1 MSNKKPFSIHYL
13 SSKRL
18 RQINFSIR
26 DFALFFVF
34 LLIISV
40 GINYYL
46 SINFST
52 DYYKDKIEQA
62 EQEYSDVSQELLDKI
77 NKMER
82 ELALLE
88 EKDSEMR
95 TYAALPPL
103 DEDIKV
109 MGTGGSEEELNEDDS
124 STILDKLRNT
134 IDSLSYTLDAQKNS
148 YDIIFNK
155 IKSNET
161 MYRHIPSIMPVE
173 SAYLGSQYG
182 YRTDPIDGKR
192 RMHSG
197 LDFPVNLNTD
207 VVATGDGVVTKAQYD
222 SGWGRY
228 IKIDHGYGYETI
240 YAHLWKINVKK
251 GQKVKRGDKIGKSG
265 NSGRAAGFHLHYEV
279 HKNNKTVD
287 PLRSVSYTHLTL
299 PTKA

>member
-1 MSNKKPFSIHYL
+1 MY
-13 SSKRL
+13 KR
-18 RQINFSIR
+18 Q
-26 DFALFFVF
+26 
-34 LLIISV
+34 
-40 GINYYL
+40 
-46 SINFST
+46 
-52 DYYKDKIEQA
+52 
-62 EQEYSDVSQELLDKI
+62 
-77 NKMER
+77 
-82 ELALLE
+82 
-88 EKDSEMR
+88 EKDLELR
-95 TYAALPPL
+95 TYATLAPL
-103 DEDIKV
+103 SDDVKAQGV
-109 MGTGGSEEELNEDDS
+109 GGSVEEVLPIEEIDDS
-124 STILDKLRNT
+124 TIMLLKDRV
-134 IDSLSYTLDAQKNS
+134 DSLAFAVNIQKDSYNT
-148 YDIIFNK
+148 IFNK

-161 MYRHIPSIMPVE
+161 MYRHIPSISPVKG
-173 SAYLGSQYG
+173 YIGSKYG

-228 IKIDHGYGYETI
+228 IKIDHGYGYETV

-287 PLRSVSYTHLTL
+287 PLNYFFTGYID
-299 PTKA
+299 

>member
-1 MSNKKPFSIHYL
+1 MINKKKFSFQFL
-13 SSKRL
+13 SSEKL
-18 RQINFSIR
+18 HQVNCSISNFLI
-26 DFALFFVF
+26 FFTVF
-34 LLIISV
+34 TLSFIA
-40 GINYYL
+40 INYSL
-46 SINFST
+46 TQKFS
-52 DYYKDKIEQA
+52 DEYYKEKLKQTDEK
-62 EQEYSDVSQELLDKI
+62 YSAISQELIDKI
-77 NKMER
+77 SKLEQ
-82 ELALLE
+82 ELKLIE
-88 EKDSEMR
+88 EKDSELR
-95 TYAALPPL
+95 TYATLAPL
-103 DEDIKV
+103 SDDVKAKGV
-109 MGTGGSEEELNEDDS
+109 GGSTIEDS
-124 STILDKLRNT
+124 STEDLDGSSIMLLKDRV
-134 IDSLSYTLDAQKNS
+134 DSLAFAVDIQKDSYNT
-148 YDIIFNK
+148 IFNK
-155 IKSNET
+155 IKSNEK
-161 MYRHIPSIMPVE
+161 MFRHIPSIAPVKG
-173 SAYLGSQYG
+173 YIGSRYG

-287 PLRSVSYTHLTL
+287 PLRYFFTGYID
-299 PTKA
+299 

>member
-192 RMHSG
+192 RMHRG
-197 LDFPVNLNTD
+197 QDFAVNLNTP
-207 VVATGDGVVTKAQYD
+207 VLATGDGVVTKAQYD

-228 IKIDHGYGYETI
+228 VKIDHGYGYETI
-240 YAHLWKINVKK
+240 YAHLYKINVKK
-251 GQKVKRGDKIGKSG
+251 GQKVKRADVIGKSG

-279 HKNNKTVD
+279 HKNKKVD
-287 PLRSVSYTHLTL
+287 DPKKYFFLGYI
-299 PTKA
+299 K

>member
-18 RQINFSIR
+18 RQINFSLS

-34 LLIISV
+34 LLIISI

-46 SINFST
+46 SLKFST

-77 NKMER
+77 NEMER

-103 DEDIKV
+103 DEDIKE
-109 MGTGGSEEELNEDDS
+109 MGTGGSESEELNEENS

-155 IKSNET
+155 IKSNEE
-161 MYRHIPSIMPVE
+161 MYRHVPSIMPVE

-192 RMHSG
+192 RMHRG
-197 LDFPVNLNTD
+197 QDFAVNLNTP
-207 VVATGDGVVTKAQYD
+207 VLATGDGVVTKAQYD

-228 IKIDHGYGYETI
+228 VKIDHGYGYETI
-240 YAHLWKINVKK
+240 YAHLYKINVKK
-251 GQKVKRGDKIGKSG
+251 GQKIKRGDVIGKSG

-279 HKNNKTVD
+279 HKNKKIDD
-287 PLRSVSYTHLTL
+287 PKKYFFLGYI
-299 PTKA
+299 K

>member
-1 MSNKKPFSIHYL
+1 MINKKKFSFQFL
-13 SSKRL
+13 SSEKL
-18 RQINFSIR
+18 HQVNFSISN
-26 DFALFFVF
+26 FLIFFTVF
-34 LLIISV
+34 TVSFIA
-40 GINYYL
+40 INYSL
-46 SINFST
+46 TQKFS
-52 DYYKDKIEQA
+52 DEYYKEKLKQTDEK
-62 EQEYSDVSQELLDKI
+62 YSAISQELIDKI
-77 NKMER
+77 SKLEQ
-82 ELALLE
+82 ELKLIE
-88 EKDSEMR
+88 EKDSELR
-95 TYAALPPL
+95 TYATLSPL
-103 DEDIKV
+103 SDDVKAKGV
-109 MGTGGSEEELNEDDS
+109 GGSTIEDS
-124 STILDKLRNT
+124 STEDLDGSSIMLLKDRV
-134 IDSLSYTLDAQKNS
+134 DSLAFAVDIQKDSYNT
-148 YDIIFNK
+148 IFNK
-155 IKSNET
+155 IKSNEK
-161 MYRHIPSIMPVE
+161 MFRHIPSIAPVKG
-173 SAYLGSQYG
+173 YIGSRYG

-287 PLRSVSYTHLTL
+287 PLRYFFTGYID
-299 PTKA
+299 

>member
-1 MSNKKPFSIHYL
+1 MAKPKGGLTTWFKENWVDISRKTKSGKHPPCGRKKARTARGGYPKCVPQRVAARMTANEKKSAVRR
-13 SSKRL
+13 KRAKA
-18 RQINFSIR
+18 QG
-26 DFALFFVF
+26 
-34 LLIISV
+34 V
-40 GINYYL
+40 GG
-46 SINFST
+46 S
-52 DYYKDKIEQA
+52 A
-62 EQEYSDVSQELLDKI
+62 
-77 NKMER
+77 
-82 ELALLE
+82 
-88 EKDSEMR
+88 EKDI
-95 TYAALPPL
+95 LI
-103 DEDIKV
+103 EDI
-109 MGTGGSEEELNEDDS
+109 DDS
-124 STILDKLRNT
+124 TIMLLKDRV
-134 IDSLSYTLDAQKNS
+134 DSLAFAINIQKDSYNT
-148 YDIIFNK
+148 IFNK

-161 MYRHIPSIMPVE
+161 MYRHIPSISPVKG
-173 SAYLGSQYG
+173 YIGSKYG

-228 IKIDHGYGYETI
+228 IKIDHGYGYETV

-287 PLRSVSYTHLTL
+287 PLKYFFTGYID
-299 PTKA
+299 

>member
-1 MSNKKPFSIHYL
+1 MINKKKFSFQFL
-13 SSKRL
+13 SSENL
-18 RQINFSIR
+18 HQVNFSISN
-26 DFALFFVF
+26 FLIFFTVF
-34 LLIISV
+34 TVSFIA
-40 GINYYL
+40 INYSL
-46 SINFST
+46 TQKFS
-52 DYYKDKIEQA
+52 DEYYKEKLKQTDEK
-62 EQEYSDVSQELLDKI
+62 YSAISQELIDKI
-77 NKMER
+77 SKLEQ
-82 ELALLE
+82 ELKLIE
-88 EKDSEMR
+88 EKDSELR
-95 TYAALPPL
+95 TYATLAPL
-103 DEDIKV
+103 SDDVKAKGV
-109 MGTGGSEEELNEDDS
+109 GGSTIEDS
-124 STILDKLRNT
+124 STEDLDGSSIMLLKDRV
-134 IDSLSYTLDAQKNS
+134 DSLAFAVDIQKDSYNT
-148 YDIIFNK
+148 IFNK
-155 IKSNET
+155 IKSNEK
-161 MYRHIPSIMPVE
+161 MFRHIPSIAPVKG
-173 SAYLGSQYG
+173 YIGSRYG

-287 PLRSVSYTHLTL
+287 PLRYFFTGYID
-299 PTKA
+299 

>member
-1 MSNKKPFSIHYL
+1 MINKKKFSFQFL
-13 SSKRL
+13 SSEKL
-18 RQINFSIR
+18 HQVNFSISN
-26 DFALFFVF
+26 FLIFLTVF
-34 LLIISV
+34 TVSFIA
-40 GINYYL
+40 INYSL
-46 SINFST
+46 TQKFS
-52 DYYKDKIEQA
+52 DEYYKEKLKQTDEK
-62 EQEYSDVSQELLDKI
+62 YSAISQELIDKI
-77 NKMER
+77 SKLEE
-82 ELALLE
+82 ELKLIE
-88 EKDSEMR
+88 EKDSELR
-95 TYAALPPL
+95 TYATLAPL
-103 DEDIKV
+103 SDDVKAKGV
-109 MGTGGSEEELNEDDS
+109 GGSTIEDS
-124 STILDKLRNT
+124 STEDLDGSSIMLLKDRV
-134 IDSLSYTLDAQKNS
+134 DSLAFAVDIQKDSYNT
-148 YDIIFNK
+148 IFNK
-155 IKSNET
+155 IKSNEK
-161 MYRHIPSIMPVE
+161 MFRHIPSIAPVKG
-173 SAYLGSQYG
+173 YIGSRYG

-287 PLRSVSYTHLTL
+287 PLRYFFSGYID
-299 PTKA
+299 